1 MAFSISLSHLSW
13 SAPNR
18 PPLFYDVNLS
28 FREEKTGLI
37 GRNGVGKTTLLRL
50 IASEIQP
57 QAGHIFVSGKVGT
70 LRQEVQVP
78 IDATVAD
85 LFGVTAALAFLQRA
99 EQGILTETE
108 LSSADWTLETR
119 IASSLGQVGI
129 SAEPYTRLAQMSG
142 GQLTRVR
149 LAALLFAQP
158 DFLLLDEP
166 TNNLDRPGR
175 AIIIDVLSSWKS
187 GAIVVSHDRELLESM
202 DAIVELT
209 TVGVTR
215 YGGNWSDYREQKT
228 LELTAARRE
237 LADAQKRIADVERS
251 AQATTE
257 RHARASSQG
266 RKAKAKGGTPHII
279 QGMRK
284 DRSEK
289 TGGENAR
296 LAERRR
302 DEAIAAAAA
311 ARETIEVLQP
321 LTVTVPPTQLS
332 AHKVVL
338 KLNGVTFGHV
348 PGEPIIRDFSL
359 QIMGPERVAIAGP
372 NGSGKSTLLALIAKS
387 IQPWQGSVEVATPFA
402 LLDQKMSLLDRS
414 LSIRENF
421 LRMNPDTDEQACR
434 AALARF
440 MFRADA
446 ALQVVSTLSGGQ
458 LLRAG
463 LACVLGGSAPPPLLI
478 LDEPTNHLD
487 REAIEA
493 IEAGLCAYDGA
504 LLVVSHDESFL
515 STIGVTRR
523 INLQGVALM

>member
-1 MAFSISLSHLSW
+1 MAVSISLSHLSW

-18 PPLFYDVNLS
+18 PPLFHDLNLS
-28 FREEKTGLI
+28 FIAEKTGLV

-50 IASEIQP
+50 IASELQP
-57 QAGHIFVSGKVGT
+57 QAGHIIVSGKIGI
-70 LRQEVQVP
+70 LRQEVHVP
-78 IDATVAD
+78 TDATIAD
-85 LFGVTAALAFLQRA
+85 LFGASSSLDLLQRA
-99 EQGILTETE
+99 EQGIVNETE
-108 LSSADWTLETR
+108 LASADWTLETR
-119 IASSLGQVGI
+119 LASSLSQVGI
-129 SAEPYTRLAQMSG
+129 SADPRTRLAQMSG
-142 GQLTRVR
+142 GQLTRIR
-149 LAALLFAQP
+149 LAALLFAKP

-166 TNNLDRPGR
+166 TNNLDRQGR
-175 AIIIDVLSSWKS
+175 EIILDVLSHWKA
-187 GAIVVSHDRELLESM
+187 GAIVVSHDRELLERM

-209 TVGVTR
+209 TIGATR
-215 YGGNWSDYREQKT
+215 YGGNWSDYCT
-228 LELTAARRE
+228 LKAVELTAARRE

-251 AQATTE
+251 AQSTAE

-266 RKAKAKGGTPHII
+266 RKNKAKGGTPHII

-302 DEAIAAAAA
+302 EEAIAAAAV
-311 ARETIEVLQP
+311 AREAIEVLQP

-332 AHKVVL
+332 AHKMVL
-338 KLNGVTFGHV
+338 KLEAVTFGYV
-348 PGEPIIRDFSL
+348 PDRPIIHGFSM
-359 QIMGPERVAIAGP
+359 QINGPERIAIAGP

-387 IQPWQGSVEVATPFA
+387 VQPWNGSIEVATRFTI
-402 LLDQKMSLLDRS
+402 LDQKMNLLNGAI
-414 LSIRENF
+414 SIRDNF
-421 LRMNPDTDEQACR
+421 LRLNPGTDEQMCR

-440 MFRADA
+440 LFRADA

-463 LACVLGGSAPPPLLI
+463 LACVLGGSTPPPLLI

-487 REAIEA
+487 IEAIEA

-504 LLVVSHDESFL
+504 LLVVSHDETFL
-515 STIGVTRR
+515 NTIRVTRR
-523 INLQGVALM
+523 IQLGMR